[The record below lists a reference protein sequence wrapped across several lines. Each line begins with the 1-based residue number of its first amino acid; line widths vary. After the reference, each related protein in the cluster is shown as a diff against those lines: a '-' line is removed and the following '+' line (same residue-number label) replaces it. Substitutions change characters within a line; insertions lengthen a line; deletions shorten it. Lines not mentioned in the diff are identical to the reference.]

1 MAVEGAGVLQGKR
14 VLVVEDEWLL
24 AEHLRNVVEDAGGT
38 AIGPV
43 ATVQAALA
51 LLDGLPQPPD
61 AATLNVRLADDLS
74 YPVADRL
81 VADGVPFAFIT
92 ANRVNDLP
100 ERFRDRPAI
109 AKPFRDAEVAAL
121 LGRLTR

>member
-1 MAVEGAGVLQGKR
+1 MDGAGGLQGKR

-43 ATVQAALA
+43 ATVQAALT
-51 LLDGLPQPPD
+51 LLDGLAEPPD

-81 VADGVPFAFIT
+81 AADGVPFAFIT
-92 ANRVNDLP
+92 ANRAEDLP
-100 ERFRDRPAI
+100 ERFRACPAI

-121 LGRLTR
+121 LNRLTR